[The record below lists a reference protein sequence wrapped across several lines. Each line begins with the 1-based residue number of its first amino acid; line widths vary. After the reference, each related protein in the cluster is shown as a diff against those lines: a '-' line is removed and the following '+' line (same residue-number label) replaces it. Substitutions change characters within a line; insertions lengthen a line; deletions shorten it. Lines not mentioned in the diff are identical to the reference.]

1 MPPVESARRTSAT
14 TRNVCERGERLEL
27 RNNGQPRR
35 LADTRPSRA
44 VSRNRSIGT
53 AGVSGFRP
61 DPFDHQE
68 EFIRAVDGAR
78 YAVRPIGPHELS
90 LGDVVQTIN
99 SLGVAVL
106 HQERRVRP
114 SIRPRELDQLAQAR

>member
-1 MPPVESARRTSAT
+1 MPAGREWETHKCGGAG
-14 TRNVCERGERLEL
+14 RGRVWEL
-27 RNNGQPRR
+27 RDDERANL

-44 VSRNRSIGT
+44 ISRNRSIGT
-53 AGVSGFRP
+53 ASVSGVRP

-78 YAVRPIGPHELS
+78 NAVRPIGRHELG

-99 SLGVAVL
+99 SLGIAVL
-106 HQERRVRP
+106 HLERRARTTFRP
-114 SIRPRELDQLAQAR
+114 